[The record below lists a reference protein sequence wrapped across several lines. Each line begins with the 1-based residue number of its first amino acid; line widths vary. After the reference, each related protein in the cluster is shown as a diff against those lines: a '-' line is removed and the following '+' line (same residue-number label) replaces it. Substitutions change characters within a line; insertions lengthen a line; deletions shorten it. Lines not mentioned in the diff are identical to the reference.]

1 MRTQRIGPLI
11 TLGVGALAVYVLFS
25 THQPTAF
32 AQQSGSGV
40 DLSHTLP
47 EKVQPWPSH
56 RQERSPKQITQFQD
70 EASKLQG
77 LANDIVSESRKVT
90 KDDAP
95 ADLESKLKE
104 IEKLS
109 KQLRKDLSH

>member
-11 TLGVGALAVYVLFS
+11 MLGIAALAIYVLS
-25 THQPTAF
+25 SAHQRTAF

-40 DLSHTLP
+40 DLSQALP
-47 EKVQPWPSH
+47 EKVRQWPSH
-56 RQERSPKQITQFQD
+56 RQERSPKQITQIQD

-104 IEKLS
+104 LEKLS